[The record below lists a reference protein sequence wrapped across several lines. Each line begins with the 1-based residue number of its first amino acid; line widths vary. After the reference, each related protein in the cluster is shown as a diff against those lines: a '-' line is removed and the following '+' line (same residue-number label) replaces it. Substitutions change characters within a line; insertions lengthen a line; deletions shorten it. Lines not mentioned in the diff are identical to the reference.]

1 MYLVGFLVAWLW
13 VRRDITREV
22 PDIAERTKELNR
34 LEGLMTY
41 LVLGVIVGGRLGY
54 CIFYN
59 PGYFLQHPLEILAT
73 WHGGMSF
80 HGGALG
86 TVLGG
91 FMFCRRHQEPFMK
104 WADKC
109 IVPAPIGLFFGRIAN
124 FINGELYGRP
134 TDVPWA
140 MVFPGGGPIPRHP
153 SQIYEAILEGPILLA
168 FLLILRR
175 KRPPRGVLFAA
186 FMAGY
191 GTLRFLVEFFRE
203 PDPQLG
209 FILFGWMTMGQILST
224 LMIIIGLIIFWWYRK
239 APG

>member
-104 WADKC
+104 WADRC